1 MADPQSYRPTNL
13 PTDPGVYRFFDAA
26 DKVIYV
32 GKAKN
37 IKNRLNSY
45 FGNNLQTKTR
55 RMVHTA
61 VRVDWTLVKTE
72 VEALQLEFTW
82 IKQYNPDFNVQFKD
96 DKSYPYLAIDIKS
109 KFPRLFISRAK
120 KIPGIKYFGPYS
132 HAWALRS
139 TYETLMKIYPIRTC
153 SESNFKTAQ
162 RTKRQCLMG
171 DIGKCAAPC
180 VDWISEDD
188 HKKLANDL
196 ISFLE
201 KSPED
206 IAKRVE
212 EEMQLASENEEF
224 EKAAR
229 LRDQLS
235 AINKA
240 FESTD
245 RFLNEKIDA
254 DVLAIHEDITHASLS
269 QFNIQQGRI
278 TGSRS
283 WIIDRANILE
293 DESIISAMIGKIYN
307 DTTPPSEIL
316 VDQLPTDSSDLMAW
330 LSAKR
335 GKSVTLSQ
343 PQRGEKVEIV
353 EMVKRNA
360 HQALIQYL
368 SKRANDAAVS
378 GSALSQISDYLELP
392 ELPLRIE
399 CFDISNIQGTNM
411 VASMVVFEDGQ
422 AKKSDYRRF
431 SINDE
436 AGFDD
441 TRAIHHVITRRFKR
455 YLAEKD
461 IDNLQAEIDGAA
473 KPRFAYPP
481 QLVIVDGGKG
491 QVNAAARAFD
501 ELGIKDV
508 ALVGLAKRLEEVYLP
523 HTSDPII
530 FPRHSEALYLF
541 QRIRDEAHR
550 FAITFHRS
558 KRSKMMLESLLDEIP
573 GLGEVRRKALLEV
586 FGSVTAIRKADLP
599 QLAAVPGI
607 GEKMAE
613 IIVTTLSNTEKF
625 ESVDTETGE
634 FLYQFTPKLKEISP
648 VLYEEHVNDVNG
660 ELMRLWEKGFLDIN
674 LAEDNP
680 IVRLT
685 PKALDESELARLT
698 KEDRWGIEEIK
709 RLLKSQEL

>member
-1 MADPQSYRPTNL
+1 MTDPQSYRPSNL
-13 PTDPGVYRFFDAA
+13 PTDPGVYRFFDANE
-26 DKVIYV
+26 KVIYV

-45 FGNNLQTKTR
+45 FGSNLPTKTR

-96 DKSYPYLAIDIKS
+96 DKSYPFLAVDIKS
-109 KFPRLFISRAK
+109 QFPRLFISRAK
-120 KIPGIKYFGPYS
+120 KIPGVKYFRPYS

-153 SESNFKTAQ
+153 SEANFKTAQ

-180 VDWISEDD
+180 VEWISEDD

-196 ISFLE
+196 ITFLE

-212 EEMQLASENEEF
+212 EEMQVAAENEEF

-245 RFLNEKIDA
+245 RFLNENIDA
-254 DVLAIHEDITHASLS
+254 DVLAIHEDVTHAALS
-269 QFNIQQGRI
+269 QFIIQKGRI

-283 WIIDRANILE
+283 WIIDRAKILE

-316 VDQLPTDSSDLMAW
+316 VDQLPADSDDLMAW
-330 LSAKR
+330 LTNKR
-335 GKSVTLSQ
+335 GKSVNLLQ

-378 GSALSQISDYLELP
+378 GSALTQIAEYLELP

-461 IDNLQAEIDGAA
+461 IDNLQAEIDGAG

-508 ALVGLAKRLEEVYLP
+508 VLVGLAKRLEEVYLP

-573 GLGEVRRKALLEV
+573 GLGEVRRKSLLDV
-586 FGSVTAIRKADLP
+586 FGSVTALRKANLAE
-599 QLAAVPGI
+599 LAAVPGI
-607 GEKMAE
+607 GEKMAA
-613 IIVTTLSNTEKF
+613 IIISHLQNTQRSENI
-625 ESVDTETGE
+625 DMETGE
-634 FLYQFTPKLKEISP
+634 I
-648 VLYEEHVNDVNG
+648 
-660 ELMRLWEKGFLDIN
+660 LD
-674 LAEDNP
+674 A
-680 IVRLT
+680 
-685 PKALDESELARLT
+685 
-698 KEDRWGIEEIK
+698 
-709 RLLKSQEL
+709 

>member
-1 MADPQSYRPTNL
+1 MADPQSYRPSNL
-13 PTDPGVYRFFDAA
+13 PTQPGVYRFFDGN

-45 FGNNLQTKTR
+45 FGSNLQTKTR

-61 VRVDWTLVKTE
+61 VRVDWTLVNTE

-96 DKSYPYLAIDIKS
+96 DKSYPFLAIDLNAEY
-109 KFPRLFISRAK
+109 PRLFISRAK
-120 KIPGIKYFGPYS
+120 KVKGIKYFGPYS

-139 TYETLMKIYPIRTC
+139 TYETLMKIYPVRTC
-153 SESNFKTAQ
+153 SEANFKSAK
-162 RTKRQCLMG
+162 RAKRQCLMG

-180 VDWISEDD
+180 VEWISQDE

-196 ISFLE
+196 VSFLE

-206 IAKRVE
+206 IAIRVE
-212 EEMQLASENEEF
+212 SEMLTAAQNEEF

-229 LRDQLS
+229 LRDQLG
-235 AINKA
+235 ALNKA

-269 QFNIQQGRI
+269 QFIIQAGRI

-283 WIIDRANILE
+283 WIIDRANLLE
-293 DESIISAMIGKIYN
+293 DESIISAMLGKIY
-307 DTTPPSEIL
+307 DEVIPPAEIL
-316 VDQLPTDSSDLMAW
+316 VDQLPPDAQELAQW
-330 LSAKR
+330 LSEKK
-335 GKSVTLSQ
+335 GKNVLLSQ

-378 GSALSQISDYLELP
+378 GNALTQISEYLELA

-441 TRAIHHVITRRFKR
+441 TRAMHHVITRRFKR

-461 IDNLQAEIDGAA
+461 IDQVQADIDGAA

-491 QVNAAARAFD
+491 QVNAAARAFA
-501 ELGIKDV
+501 ELGITDV

-523 HTSDPII
+523 HTSEPII

-558 KRSKMMLESLLDEIP
+558 KRSKMMLESLLDEVT
-573 GLGEVRRKALLEV
+573 GLGQVRSKALLEN
-586 FGSVTAIRKADLP
+586 FGSVTALRKATLAE
-599 QLAAVPGI
+599 LAAVPGI
-607 GEKMAE
+607 GEKMASTIMASLAQSFSSE
-613 IIVTTLSNTEKF
+613 QI
-625 ESVDTETGE
+625 DMQTGE
-634 FLYQFTPKLKEISP
+634 I
-648 VLYEEHVNDVNG
+648 
-660 ELMRLWEKGFLDIN
+660 LD
-674 LAEDNP
+674 A
-680 IVRLT
+680 
-685 PKALDESELARLT
+685 
-698 KEDRWGIEEIK
+698 
-709 RLLKSQEL
+709 

>member
-1 MADPQSYRPTNL
+1 MADPQSYRPSNL
-13 PTDPGVYRFFDAA
+13 PTDPGVYRFFDANE
-26 DKVIYV
+26 KVIYV

-45 FGNNLQTKTR
+45 FGSNLPTKTR

-180 VDWISEDD
+180 VEWISEDD

-196 ISFLE
+196 ITFLE

-206 IAKRVE
+206 ISKRVE
-212 EEMQLASENEEF
+212 EEMQVAAENEEF

-245 RFLNEKIDA
+245 RFLNENIDA

-269 QFNIQQGRI
+269 QFIIQKGRI

-316 VDQLPTDSSDLMAW
+316 VDLLPADSDDLMAW
-330 LSAKR
+330 LSNKR

-378 GSALSQISDYLELP
+378 GNALSQIAEYLELP

-461 IDNLQAEIDGAA
+461 IDNLQAEIDGAGR
-473 KPRFAYPP
+473 PRFAYPP

-508 ALVGLAKRLEEVYLP
+508 VLVGLAKRLEEVYLP
-523 HTSDPII
+523 HTSEPIV

-586 FGSVTAIRKADLP
+586 FGSVTALKKAELG

-613 IIVTTLSNTEKF
+613 IIFSTLSNAEKS
-625 ESVDTETGE
+625 EYVDTETGE
-634 FLYQFTPKLKEISP
+634 I
-648 VLYEEHVNDVNG
+648 
-660 ELMRLWEKGFLDIN
+660 LD
-674 LAEDNP
+674 A
-680 IVRLT
+680 
-685 PKALDESELARLT
+685 
-698 KEDRWGIEEIK
+698 
-709 RLLKSQEL
+709 